1 MRQRLIYLMKVFMLT
16 VVIFI
21 AAKLVFMLVN
31 YEGHAFGVSDVVA
44 VIAHGL
50 SLDLSTSLYFLILP
64 FLITLVSLWWDERLL
79 HTILRIYYGVIA
91 TMLMLAFVADT
102 SLYPFWGFKLD
113 ASCLQYLEA
122 PAEVRASVS
131 GFYMAIRLILLFL
144 GSYALYRLYKAIP
157 FWAKNPSRREA
168 ATATNILFIP
178 LIVIGI
184 RGGLDESTTNIGQV
198 YFSQN
203 QFLNHSAVNP
213 VFSFLSSFEKTASN
227 IVDYD
232 FFSQNECDTLMRD
245 LYPTTSIHT
254 DTLLTT
260 SRPDIVIVLMESAG
274 DIFEKAMPRLRR
286 LKKEGIDF
294 TACYGNTW
302 RTDRGTVCTYSG
314 YPSFPTSSVMKMP
327 QKTNHLPGIA
337 ATLREVGYQ
346 TYYLYGGDINF
357 TNMRSFL
364 VTTGWER
371 LQWKADYTNEEQ
383 NSAKWGVRD
392 DITFNTLYEQIAAI
406 DTSAT
411 HTRHLFGFS
420 TLSSHEPWDVPL
432 KKIDQPIPNAFYYLD
447 ACIGDFIDR
456 LKQLPQWDNLL
467 IIFLPDH
474 SIDYGPYTEA
484 LQVRNKIPMVWAG
497 GAVKAPRKITQL
509 CNQTDLAATL
519 LAQLRLPHDQFR
531 WSRDVLSASYRYPF
545 AVHNYNNGFSL
556 ADSTGFIAYDLE
568 SQRLVTKES
577 SQAKHLE
584 RMGKAILQATTADL
598 KAIGNK

>member
-213 VFSFLSSFEKTASN
+213 VFSFMSSFEKTASN

-245 LYPTTSIHT
+245 LYPTTSVHT

-337 ATLREVGYQ
+337 ATLREAGYQ

-432 KKIDQPIPNAFYYLD
+432 KKLDQPIPNAFYYLD
-447 ACIGDFIDR
+447 TCIGHFIDR

-568 SQRLVTKES
+568 SQRLVTNES
-577 SQAKHLE
+577 SQPERLE

-598 KAIGNK
+598 KTMGTK

>member
-144 GSYALYRLYKAIP
+144 GSYALYR
-157 FWAKNPSRREA
+157 EA

-213 VFSFLSSFEKTASN
+213 VFSFMSSFEKTASN

-245 LYPTTSIHT
+245 LYPTTSVHT

-432 KKIDQPIPNAFYYLD
+432 KRLDQEIPNAFYYLD
-447 ACIGDFIDR
+447 TCIGHFIDR
-456 LKQLPQWDNLL
+456 LKRLPQWDNLL

-474 SIDYGPYTEA
+474 SIDYGHFTEA
-484 LQVRNKIPMVWAG
+484 VQVRNKIPMVWAG

-519 LAQLRLPHDQFR
+519 LAQLQLPHAQFR

-556 ADSTGFIAYDLE
+556 TDSTGFIAYDLE
-568 SQRLVTKES
+568 SSRLVTNES
-577 SQAKHLE
+577 SQATRLE

-598 KAIGNK
+598 KALGTK